1 MFKLQITDILIRVA
15 IVTVAAGLIG
25 HDREQHSHP
34 AGMRTHILVAVGAC
48 ILALTQVAA
57 CQEIISL
64 SVHSTKAAFAVRADV
79 TRLIAQI
86 VSGIGF
92 LGAGTIV
99 ITRRF
104 VSGLTTAAS
113 LWTVAAIGLTTG
125 MGYYQIAIIGHA
137 MVLFDLLFLHRIV
150 PSAPIRKIEIRF
162 YNGPDTSAFLDEYFQ
177 KTAIVANHMGF
188 RANNYSSDVEKRIYT
203 SLYKIKLPKD
213 QTYSQIIAD
222 LAKNENIIQ
231 IHVFSM

>member
-15 IVTVAAGLIG
+15 ISAVIGGLIG
-25 HDREQHSHP
+25 YDRTRHNHP

-48 ILALTQVAA
+48 IIALAQVAA

-64 SVHSTKAAFAVRADV
+64 SVHNTRAAFAIRADI

-125 MGYYQIAIIGHA
+125 MGYYQIALIGA
-137 MVLFDLLFLHRIV
+137 IMVLIDLLALNRVV
-150 PSAPIRKIEIRF
+150 PSAPIKKIEVRF
-162 YNGPDTSAFLDEYFQ
+162 YNGAETSAFLDEYF
-177 KTAIVANHMGF
+177 KDVTIVANHMGF
-188 RANNYSSDVEKRIYT
+188 KSKNNSADVHQRIYT

-213 QTYSQIIAD
+213 ETYSQLIKD
-222 LAKNENIIQ
+222 LSKNKNIIQ